1 MTQTHSEPDV
11 LVDAL
16 VNQIIRHTHTKA
28 LLVDVLLQYTNGHDA
43 QIVDAVRRQLQARQQ
58 AGLTAF
64 TQLCDDN
71 RLLPTIIAQEVAQP
85 HDTVHY
91 DGQPIADQADPI
103 ISLPTF
109 GQDESWRDR
118 SDESAD
124 ELNEAEAIEP
134 VTAIDVSFDDPVRM
148 YLQEIGKVKLLRAAD
163 EVVLAHRIEV
173 GQRAQKVRAQRLVSK
188 LTITRANEL
197 AVLAVQ
203 SMAWAAHLGQHEL
216 PSMYATQ
223 PVTAW
228 ADIQQSLTAPATQ
241 CACQLITPSH
251 HPLVNWVVTQ
261 MHHWL
266 WADHERRESNSQAYD
281 GMERSAVEQIVAEWL
296 AIQAPLLWRIY
307 ELMRHHRMLRVFDP
321 QDRDAWRLLMGVVAS
336 ELRHDVRTDIERC
349 VVEIAGIYVA
359 SQSDMLGHERLLHT
373 LCERVVSLYV
383 EKIDATD
390 CCMRRVPLDRLVNEG
405 DEARQALI
413 QANLRLVVSIAKK
426 YTSYGLTMMDLVQ
439 EGNIGLMRAVEKFDY
454 TKGHKFSTY
463 ATWWI
468 RQAITRS
475 IADQSRTIR
484 LPVHMGEAISQVKR
498 AAHKLQQTM
507 QREPTPEEIAV
518 VMDMTPRK
526 VRHVMASSMQ
536 PLSLEMPVG
545 QEGEGRM
552 GDFIEDDR
560 IAGPVEAAKRLML
573 RRELEEVLASL
584 PERERKILEL
594 RYGFSDGQARTLEEV
609 GENFGITRERIRQI
623 EAVALRKLRHP
634 YRGKKLRG
642 YLE

>member
-1 MTQTHSEPDV
+1 MTQIHSEPDA

-16 VNQIIRHTHTKA
+16 VNQIIRHAHTQA
-28 LLVDVLLQYTNGHDA
+28 LLVDVLLLYTNGHDA
-43 QIVDAVRRQLQARQQ
+43 QIVDAVQRKLHDRQQ
-58 AGLTAF
+58 QAETAV
-64 TQLCDDN
+64 TQIIKDKQLLATLPAPDVALLHDN
-71 RLLPTIIAQEVAQP
+71 
-85 HDTVHY
+85 VHY
-91 DGQPIADQADPI
+91 DGQPITDQANPI
-103 ISLPTF
+103 GPLAAVVH
-109 GQDESWRDR
+109 DASWRDHGDEIGEEL
-118 SDESAD
+118 SD
-124 ELNEAEAIEP
+124 AEPIE
-134 VTAIDVSFDDPVRM
+134 VVVASDVSFDDPVRM

-188 LTITRANEL
+188 LTVTRANEL

-203 SMAWAAHLGQHEL
+203 AMAWAAHLGQHEL

-223 PVTAW
+223 PDTAW
-228 ADIQQSLTAPATQ
+228 ADIQHALTPLPLQCTCQFIAPSQ
-241 CACQLITPSH
+241 TP
-251 HPLVNWVVTQ
+251 LLNWVVTQ

-266 WADHERRESNSQAYD
+266 WADHERREFNSQAYD
-281 GMERSAVEQIVAEWL
+281 DMDRTTVEQVVAGWL
-296 AIQAPLLWRIY
+296 ATQAPLLWRIY

-336 ELRHDVRTDIERC
+336 ELRHDVCTDIERC
-349 VVEIAGIYVA
+349 VIEIAGIYVA
-359 SQSDMLGHERLLHT
+359 SQSEMLGHERSLHT
-373 LCERVVSLYV
+373 LYERVVSLYF

-507 QREPTPEEIAV
+507 QREPTPEEIAE
-518 VMDMTPRK
+518 VMGMTPTK
-526 VRHVMASSMQ
+526 VRRTLEASMQ

-552 GDFIEDDR
+552 GDFIEDER
-560 IAGPVEAAKRLML
+560 IAGPVEAAKQLML

-642 YLE
+642 FLE

>member
-1 MTQTHSEPDV
+1 MTQTHSEPDI

-16 VNQIIRHTHTKA
+16 VSQIIQHAHTQA

-43 QIVDAVRRQLQARQQ
+43 QIVDAVQRKLYDRQQ
-58 AGLTAF
+58 QAETAI
-64 TQLCDDN
+64 TQIIRDNQLLSAPPAPDVVLLCDN
-71 RLLPTIIAQEVAQP
+71 
-85 HDTVHY
+85 VHY
-91 DGQPIADQADPI
+91 DGQPSSDQANPI
-103 ISLPTF
+103 VPNPALLL
-109 GQDESWRDR
+109 DESWRDGDEIGEAL
-118 SDESAD
+118 SD
-124 ELNEAEAIEP
+124 AEPIE
-134 VTAIDVSFDDPVRM
+134 VVVASDVSFDDPVRM

-188 LTITRANEL
+188 LTVTRANEL

-203 SMAWAAHLGQHEL
+203 AMAWAAHLSQHEL

-223 PVTAW
+223 PTTAW
-228 ADIQQSLTAPATQ
+228 ADIQHALTPLPLQCTCQFIAPSQT
-241 CACQLITPSH
+241 
-251 HPLVNWVVTQ
+251 PLVNWVVTQ
-261 MHHWL
+261 LHQWL
-266 WADHERRESNSQAYD
+266 WADHERREFNSQAYD
-281 GMERSAVEQIVAEWL
+281 GMDRTTVEQVVAGWL
-296 AIQAPLLWRIY
+296 ATQAPLLWRIY

-336 ELRHDVRTDIERC
+336 ELRHDGCTDIERC
-349 VVEIAGIYVA
+349 VIEIAGIYVA
-359 SQSDMLGHERLLHT
+359 SQSGMLGHERSLHT
-373 LCERVVSLYV
+373 LYERVVSLYV

-507 QREPTPEEIAV
+507 QREPTPEEIAE
-518 VMDMTPRK
+518 VMGMTPTK
-526 VRHVMASSMQ
+526 VRRTLAASMQ

-552 GDFIEDDR
+552 GDFIEDER
-560 IAGPVEAAKRLML
+560 IAGPVEAAKQLML

-642 YLE
+642 FLE